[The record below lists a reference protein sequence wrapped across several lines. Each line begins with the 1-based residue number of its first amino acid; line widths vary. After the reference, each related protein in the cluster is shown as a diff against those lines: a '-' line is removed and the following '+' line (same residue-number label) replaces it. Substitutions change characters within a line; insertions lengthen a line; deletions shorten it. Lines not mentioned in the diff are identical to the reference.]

1 MASTRYATTLHIL
14 ILLAA
19 ETQQEHTSRSL
30 ATRLGT
36 NPVVLRR
43 IISHLAQAGLVHTRR
58 GAGGGVS
65 LATDPDEITL
75 GQVIDLAEADMTF
88 DTHSLPEW
96 PEPDVM
102 AEAALAAI
110 KAQRREL
117 HNALI
122 TEMDRVTLQD
132 VMHAATLRADLA
144 RLMAQGR
151 SEEEIRS
158 GYRIERGRLVPLP
171 S

>member
-1 MASTRYATTLHIL
+1 
-14 ILLAA
+14 
-19 ETQQEHTSRSL
+19 
-30 ATRLGT
+30 
-36 NPVVLRR
+36 
-43 IISHLAQAGLVHTRR
+43 
-58 GAGGGVS
+58 VS
-65 LATDPDEITL
+65 LATDPDKITL

-88 DTHSLPEW
+88 DTHSLPQW